1 MDKNSIIGFILMG
14 VLLFGFTF
22 YQADRSKKQYAIYQA
37 QQDSLALVEAQRQAE
52 LALLE
57 GQPGQPGQAGQPGQ
71 SGEPGQPGQS
81 AKPARVYK
89 DAALDDARNAEPQ
102 SVTLENDK
110 IALTFNTKGAQPQS
124 AQLKEYTNYG
134 GSPLYLFNEGGN
146 SYNVHVYTGEYIST
160 ADVVVEVSEH
170 SDSTLVMRLPFA
182 SGGYIEQK
190 YMLAQG
196 SYELKSE
203 LSFVEMNCIP
213 RNVSSVDIDFT
224 TVMPRMEKGYKNESQ
239 YSKLNY
245 YFSGEKKPEE
255 LGKGGKSASKK
266 ISSSLEWFAFQQQFF
281 SVIVRAPKQF
291 SSGNLAINFLGEN
304 DPDHNLM
311 QCSATMRADL
321 EQGGKI
327 TIPLE
332 YYLGPNH
339 FKTLNSLDHK
349 YEKIIPLGGWLVGWF
364 TRYFIIPMFDF
375 LHRYIAN
382 FGIIILIMTIII
394 KMVVLPLT
402 YKSYASSAKMN
413 ALKPYMEE
421 LNKKYP
427 NQDDA
432 MKKQQAI
439 MDLYKRAG
447 VSPMGGCLPT
457 LLTFP
462 ILWAMFRFFPAS
474 IELRQQ
480 RFLWAE
486 DLSAYDSIVN
496 FGFNVPLLG
505 DHLSLFALLMAVVM
519 WAYSKFTMSQQT
531 VADDPSAKSM
541 QFMSVWMM
549 PIMMFFIC
557 NNLSSGLSYYYLVS
571 QLISIIQIFIIRK
584 WCVKPEAVI
593 AKVEAS
599 KGKPLPKSKW
609 QQRLEEAQKLQ
620 EQQMRAQQKKGG
632 RR

>member
-1 MDKNSIIGFILMG
+1 MDKNSIIGFVLMG
-14 VLLFGFTF
+14 LLLFGFTF

-57 GQPGQPGQAGQPGQ
+57 GVSGGEAAGTA
-71 SGEPGQPGQS
+71 EA

-89 DAALDDARNAEPQ
+89 DAALDEARNGEGETV
-102 SVTLENDK
+102 SLENDVL
-110 IALTFNTKGAQPQS
+110 ALTFSTKGAQPVS
-124 AQLKEYTNYG
+124 ARLKEYTNYG
-134 GSPLYLFNEGGN
+134 GSDLYLFREGCN
-146 SYNVHVYTGEYIST
+146 SYNVHVYAGEYIST
-160 ADVVVEVSEH
+160 GDFVFQLAEKT
-170 SDSTLVMRLPFA
+170 DSSVVMRLPFA
-182 SGGYIEQK
+182 SGGYIEQS
-190 YMLAQG
+190 YRLQQG

-203 LSFVEMNCIP
+203 LSFIGMNCIP
-213 RNVSSVDIDFT
+213 RNVGSVDIDFN
-224 TVMPRMEKGYKNESQ
+224 TVIPRMEKGYKNESQ
-239 YSKLNY
+239 YSKLNFY
-245 YFSGEKKPEE
+245 YTGDKKPEE
-255 LGKGGKSASKK
+255 LAKGGRGGSKK
-266 ISSSLEWFAFQQQFF
+266 IASNLEWFAFQQQFF
-281 SVIVRAPKQF
+281 SMIVRAPGQF
-291 SSGNLAINFLGEN
+291 ASGNLSLNFLGEN

-311 QCSATMRADL
+311 RCDASMRVDINP
-321 EQGGKI
+321 GRDV
-327 TIPLE
+327 TIPIE
-332 YYLGPNH
+332 YYLGPND
-339 FKTLNSLDHK
+339 FRTLKHLDHK

-382 FGIIILIMTIII
+382 FGLIILIMTLII
-394 KMVVLPLT
+394 KTVVLPFT

-413 ALKPYMEE
+413 ALKPYMEQ

-427 NQDDA
+427 NPDDA
-432 MKKQQAI
+432 MKKQQAT

-474 IELRQQ
+474 IQLRQQ

-486 DLSAYDSIVN
+486 DLSAYDSIVD

-519 WAYSKFTMSQQT
+519 WGYSKITMSQQT
-531 VADDPSAKSM
+531 VADDPTAKSM

-571 QLISIIQIFIIRK
+571 QIISIIQIFVIRK
-584 WCVKPEAVI
+584 WCIKPQAVI

-620 EQQMRAQQKKGG
+620 EQQLRAQQKKGG

>member
-1 MDKNSIIGFILMG
+1 MDKNSIIGFVLMG
-14 VLLFGFTF
+14 LLLFGFTF

-57 GQPGQPGQAGQPGQ
+57 GVSEEQTSESA
-71 SGEPGQPGQS
+71 SA

-89 DAALDDARNAEPQ
+89 DAALDDARNAEAQ
-102 SVTLENDK
+102 TVYLENDVL
-110 IALTFNTKGAQPQS
+110 ALAFSTKGAQPVS
-124 AQLKEYTNYG
+124 ARLKDYTNYG
-134 GSPLYLFNEGGN
+134 GSELYLFKEGGN
-146 SYNVHVYTGEYIST
+146 SYNVHVYAGEYIST
-160 ADVVVEVSEH
+160 GDFVFQLAEKT
-170 SDSTLVMRLPFA
+170 DSSVVMRLPFA
-182 SGGYIEQK
+182 SGGYIEQS
-190 YMLAQG
+190 YRLQPG

-203 LSFVEMNCIP
+203 LSFIGMNCIP
-213 RNVSSVDIDFT
+213 RNVGSVDIDFN
-224 TVMPRMEKGYKNESQ
+224 TVIPRMEKGYKNESQ
-239 YSKLNY
+239 YSKLDFY
-245 YFSGEKKPEE
+245 YTGDKKPEE
-255 LGKGGKSASKK
+255 LAKGGRSGSKK
-266 ISSSLEWFAFQQQFF
+266 ISSNLEWFAFQQQFF
-281 SVIVRAPKQF
+281 SMIVRAPGQF
-291 SSGNLAINFLGEN
+291 ASGNLSLNFLGEN

-311 QCSATMRADL
+311 RCDASMRVDINP
-321 EQGGKI
+321 GRDV
-327 TIPLE
+327 TIPIE
-332 YYLGPNH
+332 YYLGPND
-339 FKTLNSLDHK
+339 FRTLKHLDHK

-382 FGIIILIMTIII
+382 FGLIILIMTLVI
-394 KMVVLPLT
+394 KTVVLPFT

-427 NQDDA
+427 NPDDA
-432 MKKQQAI
+432 MKKQQAT

-474 IELRQQ
+474 IQLRQQ

-486 DLSAYDSIVN
+486 DLSAYDSIVD

-519 WAYSKFTMSQQT
+519 WGYSKITMSQQT
-531 VADDPSAKSM
+531 VSDDPTAKSM

-557 NNLSSGLSYYYLVS
+557 NNLSSGLSYYYLIS
-571 QLISIIQIFIIRK
+571 QIISIIQIFVIRK
-584 WCVKPEAVI
+584 WCVKPQAVI
-593 AKVEAS
+593 AKVEES

-620 EQQMRAQQKKGG
+620 EQQLRAQQKKGG